1 MDNKKVLYD
10 AKEYRDI
17 REMLKES
24 VQKYGDNI
32 AFIIKEKQKGE
43 VSYKNITYKMLQ
55 EDINKL
61 GTALIDLGLQGKRI
75 AIIANNCYEWCLS
88 YLATLCGVGIVVP
101 LDKSLPSGE
110 IESLLQRSHTDAV
123 IFGKNYIDIMKDI
136 LNKSKT
142 NIEYYISM
150 EKIEDDKF
158 LNLQDLQKRGE
169 ELLKK
174 GDTRFENTIIKPEEM
189 NVILFTS
196 GTTSASKAVMLSQ
209 KNLVSNIYALNS
221 VEKMYETDRNLA
233 FLPLHHT
240 FGSTGLLFFL
250 SNGVSNVFCDGLK
263 YIQKNLQE
271 YHVTVFVCVPLL
283 LEAMNKKILK
293 EIEKQGK
300 TKLIKI
306 ATKVSNFLLKF
317 GIDIRR
323 KLFKDIINNLGGL
336 RMAISG
342 AAAIDKTVVENF
354 TNFGIKTVQGYGLT
368 ETSPVI
374 TAENDKNIRYGS
386 VGFPMRNVEVEIY
399 EPNENGIGEIIAKG
413 PNVML
418 GYYENEEATNEVL
431 IDGWF
436 HTGDLGYIDKDGFL
450 FITGRK
456 KNVIVM
462 KNGKNI
468 YPEELEVLIS
478 KLPYVA
484 ENMVFGIPSRDD
496 DLDLAAKI
504 VYNKEY
510 VEESFGDISKEE
522 LKEKIWQDIK
532 KINKTMPPY
541 KYIRQIIVTDE
552 PMIKTTTQ
560 KVKRFEEIKK
570 IMRETL

>member
-1 MDNKKVLYD
+1 MNNKEVLYD
-10 AKEYRDI
+10 AKEFRDI
-17 REMLKES
+17 REMINES
-24 VQKYGDNI
+24 AKKYANNI
-32 AFIIKEKQKGE
+32 AFIVKEKQEGE

-136 LNKSKT
+136 LNNSEN

-150 EKIEDDKF
+150 EEVENDEF
-158 LNLQDLQKRGE
+158 LSLKDLQKRGE

-174 GDTRFENTIIKPEEM
+174 GDTRFKNAIIEPEKM

-271 YHVTVFVCVPLL
+271 YNVTVFVCVPLL

-306 ATKVSNFLLKF
+306 ATKISNFLLKF

-354 TNFGIKTVQGYGLT
+354 TNFGIRTVQGYGLT

-386 VGFPMRNVEVEIY
+386 VGFPMRNVEIQIY

-418 GYYENEEATNEVL
+418 GYYENEEATKEVL

-484 ENMVFGIPSRDD
+484 ENMVFGIPSKDD

-522 LKEKIWQDIK
+522 LKEKIWEDIK

-570 IMRETL
+570 IMKEI